1 MKTLMEKEE
10 KLNLALQKLKNL
22 KLKNPK
28 VKELTENLFNQKNQ
42 LEIEKQEIEEKYKL
56 LQDDYGK
63 LKIRIKEQNQS
74 QRKKELQFNEKID
87 ELNQETD
94 NLLEEIDKWEM

>member
-1 MKTLMEKEE
+1 MEKEE

-94 NLLEEIDKWEM
+94 NLLDEIDKWQT